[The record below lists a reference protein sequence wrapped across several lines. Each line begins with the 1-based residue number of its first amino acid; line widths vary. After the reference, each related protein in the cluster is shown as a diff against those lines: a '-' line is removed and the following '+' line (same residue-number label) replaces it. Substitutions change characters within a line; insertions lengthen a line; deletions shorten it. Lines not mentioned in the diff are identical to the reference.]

1 MQKSTSSLIW
11 TVFTA
16 VMISILVVFAM
27 FSFSACRVL
36 KRHTKTEITKD
47 STVLRKDTS
56 TLVKISSNT
65 TRIRRE
71 SDSTIGIPGTW
82 IRFITID
89 AGKDTVIRKGALQL
103 RQYRNQDGHQ
113 VTECSSDS
121 LTLVIKR
128 LIQDSIVIS
137 ERYDSLA
144 RQYDYTYKAKER
156 ISKEYKLQVPNTRL
170 YLAVLILLTLCYIAY
185 KILR

>member
-11 TVFTA
+11 AVFTS

-36 KRHTKTEITKD
+36 KRHTKSEITKD
-47 STVLRKDTS
+47 STVIRKDTT

-65 TRIRRE
+65 TRSRRE
-71 SDSTIGIPGTW
+71 SDSTIGIPGSW

-89 AGKDTVIRKGALQL
+89 GSKDTVIRKGALQL

-113 VTECSSDS
+113 VIECSSDS
-121 LTLVIKR
+121 LTLVIRR
-128 LIQDSIVIS
+128 LIQDSVIIS

-144 RQYDYTYKAKER
+144 KEYDYTFKSKER
-156 ISKEYKLQVPNTRL
+156 ISKEYKKQVPNWRV
-170 YLAVLILLTLCYIAY
+170 YLAVLILLALCYLAF